1 MATTLYYAHDPLLS
15 SPAMTTTAAVMNM
28 SSDDCWTMPT
38 PPVSPKVEPG
48 VDEDDLDLGLGDIL
62 GLTDC
67 YLPGLSAF
75 DQDWL
80 FGEVQNEV
88 QPEVTAATSC
98 AVGETTPSPLRHDCM
113 WAGHCPAEEQH
124 RLTSGL
130 HPQLPSFLLSSS
142 PTDPSHILM
151 STSCRTRLDTLGSI
165 RPETPLSLSDSEM
178 DAEPLTSSQESGSSS
193 SGSSSSA
200 DESETDEMAMPK
212 FLLPTNINP
221 VRSHRSKPLKTQ
233 THNNNNMGS
242 QLLMAADHS
251 YSHSDHSYHTQR
263 RPASDHHGALTPSDS
278 GESFLSLAHYLFI
291 RSFLAN
297 IRFFFAHAGSTC
309 DLENVLKAR
318 SSAA

>member
-1 MATTLYYAHDPLLS
+1 MVVMATTLYYAHDPLLS
-15 SPAMTTTAAVMNM
+15 SPAMTTIAASM
-28 SSDDCWTMPT
+28 SSSPSDDCWTMPT

-48 VDEDDLDLGLGDIL
+48 VDDDDLDLGLGDIL
-62 GLTDC
+62 GLQDC
-67 YLPGLSAF
+67 YLPGLSGF
-75 DQDWL
+75 DQEWL

-88 QPEVTAATSC
+88 AAQPEVTTSTTC
-98 AVGETTPSPLRHDCM
+98 PVGETTPSPLRHDCM

-124 RLTSGL
+124 RLTSCL

-178 DAEPLTSSQESGSSS
+178 DADPLTSSQESGSSS

-200 DESETDEMAMPK
+200 DESETDEVAMPK
-212 FLLPTNINP
+212 FLLPANINP
-221 VRSHRSKPLKTQ
+221 VRSHRSKPLKVQ
-233 THNNNNMGS
+233 QHNHINVHGG
-242 QLLMAADHS
+242 QLLTAPDHS

-278 GESFLSLAHYLFI
+278 GEFFLFLFVSLVATYSFRLGQYPVFVLFI
-291 RSFLAN
+291 FL
-297 IRFFFAHAGSTC
+297 
-309 DLENVLKAR
+309 
-318 SSAA
+318 